1 MVIQRSVRRM
11 LLQMRWQRMGLICVC
26 LRIIILMTVETKDF
40 NVLWKLCDMG
50 VDALIAS
57 HPHVI
62 EPVDLLTS
70 TDGDHEMVCA
80 YAIGNHLS
88 NQRTEYME
96 GLTNGYSEDGMMVKL
111 TVKRDAKGNISL
123 DGADFIPTWV
133 YMDQNPDNEYFILPL
148 DDPENLEKNTG
159 LTNLTDDVTASLDRT
174 DGIVGDGVKKVQNAL
189 PIAQK
194 DPSVKS
200 AGEVKNSNTKNDK
213 SKKDT
218 K

>member
-1 MVIQRSVRRM
+1 
-11 LLQMRWQRMGLICVC
+11 
-26 LRIIILMTVETKDF
+26 
-40 NVLWKLCDMG
+40 
-50 VDALIAS
+50 
-57 HPHVI
+57 
-62 EPVDLLTS
+62 
-70 TDGDHEMVCA
+70 
-80 YAIGNHLS
+80 
-88 NQRTEYME
+88 ME

-174 DGIVGDGVKKVQNAL
+174 DGIVGDGVKKVQDAL
-189 PIAQK
+189 PIAQ
-194 DPSVKS
+194 
-200 AGEVKNSNTKNDK
+200 KNSNTKNDK

>member
-1 MVIQRSVRRM
+1 
-11 LLQMRWQRMGLICVC
+11 
-26 LRIIILMTVETKDF
+26 
-40 NVLWKLCDMG
+40 MG

-174 DGIVGDGVKKVQNAL
+174 NGIVGNGVKKVQDAL

-194 DPSVKS
+194 APSVKS
-200 AGEVKNSNTKNDK
+200 ASEVKNSNTKNDK
-213 SKKDT
+213 SKKDA